1 MESPVASPVTARRLS
16 RNSYFKKETALRH
29 NEDGLE
35 ATRLFYTVTVNE

>member
-16 RNSYFKKETALRH
+16 RIDISEKETALRH